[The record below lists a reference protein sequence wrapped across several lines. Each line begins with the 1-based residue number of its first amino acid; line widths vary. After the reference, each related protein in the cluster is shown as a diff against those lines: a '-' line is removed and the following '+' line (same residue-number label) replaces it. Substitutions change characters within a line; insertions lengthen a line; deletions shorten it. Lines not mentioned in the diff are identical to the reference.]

1 MKKTIIILCLIAVTL
16 LGGMFIKNLH
26 TESKKTVYKERTQTT
41 EVVEKQQPTSE
52 KEKIVE
58 EKIDTSKEEIEK
70 TTTNSTPSETKQE
83 VKQEENTVNQEET
96 NSNKNTQNNISEI
109 NTAVKEEPE
118 VIKTEWEK
126 LGITKEEYENTKLF
140 EWEEVAYSDIEQ
152 CKNTA
157 QQINQQYGYVTN
169 YGYVSGKYINT
180 VGCWVKVFIDGEKY
194 YLNEFYDYL
203 SITQ

>member
-70 TTTNSTPSETKQE
+70 TTEVTKKHIKKWQTFKTNLLEGIAYYNATFEQTTFFESD
-83 VKQEENTVNQEET
+83 
-96 NSNKNTQNNISEI
+96 KNVLQDE
-109 NTAVKEEPE
+109 
-118 VIKTEWEK
+118 
-126 LGITKEEYENTKLF
+126 LCYF
-140 EWEEVAYSDIEQ
+140 E
-152 CKNTA
+152 
-157 QQINQQYGYVTN
+157 QQIAHIEIPTESN
-169 YGYVSGKYINT
+169 
-180 VGCWVKVFIDGEKY
+180 
-194 YLNEFYDYL
+194 
-203 SITQ
+203 